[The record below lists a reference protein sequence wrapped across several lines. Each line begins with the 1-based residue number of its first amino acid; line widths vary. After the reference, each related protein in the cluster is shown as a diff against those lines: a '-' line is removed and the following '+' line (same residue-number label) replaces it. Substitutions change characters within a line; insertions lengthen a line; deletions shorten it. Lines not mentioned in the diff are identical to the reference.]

1 MKALFYCLAVVLIAA
16 PILFWGWL
24 AAYGCAFSNSPNC
37 GVEFRDFWDD
47 EFLMIAALPWA
58 FGVLFLIAALRR

>member
-1 MKALFYCLAVVLIAA
+1 MKALFYGLALVLIAA

-37 GVEFRDFWDD
+37 GVDLQDFWDD
-47 EFLMIAALPWA
+47 EFLMIAAL
-58 FGVLFLIAALRR
+58 RR